1 MAWADES
8 ARRGFSATRIYYISD
23 LGAPHFVVLANLTLF
38 FYPWIQNF
46 EFRYYTY
53 ARAIL

>member
-1 MAWADES
+1 MAWADGS

-23 LGAPHFVVLANLTLF
+23 LGAPHFVVLANLSL

-46 EFRYYTY
+46 EFKYYAY